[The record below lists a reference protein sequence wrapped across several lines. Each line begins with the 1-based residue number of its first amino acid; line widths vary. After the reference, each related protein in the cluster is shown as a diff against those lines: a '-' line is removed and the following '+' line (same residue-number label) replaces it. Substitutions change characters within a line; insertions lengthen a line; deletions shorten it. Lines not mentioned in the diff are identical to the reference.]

1 MNKYNSACDSLRPEQ
16 LNRLMDKIKDSPMA
30 QDDQTGQ
37 ATDPKELENQIMS
50 ANIPKNEREWWAKK
64 RIEELQDLCLARMS
78 NNLRRY
84 LSAYV
89 EELQHHTNIL
99 NRKNCNS
106 MRFCI
111 VDRNRYNDNY
121 IVLCDVRDR
130 LKKMLQK
137 DEEEE

>member
-1 MNKYNSACDSLRPEQ
+1 MNKYNSACDSLRPGQ
-16 LNRLMDKIKDSPMA
+16 LNRLMDKIKDSPME
-30 QDDQTGQ
+30 QNDQPCQ

-99 NRKNCNS
+99 NRKMCNS

-111 VDRNRYNDNY
+111 IDRNRYSDNY
-121 IVLCDVRDR
+121 IALCDVRDR

-137 DEEEE
+137 DAEEE